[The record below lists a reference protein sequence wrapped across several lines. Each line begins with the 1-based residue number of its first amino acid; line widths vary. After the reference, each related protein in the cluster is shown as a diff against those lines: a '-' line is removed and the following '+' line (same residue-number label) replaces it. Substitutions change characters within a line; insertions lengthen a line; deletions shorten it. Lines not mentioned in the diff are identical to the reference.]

1 MVRTCK
7 IHMCCSLRV
16 AGTTWVT
23 RYSLEKKHHCSYCC
37 VCCRARTCNSS
48 AGGKYGITQM
58 YCVSSIFSRGL
69 TTARSA
75 SILRM
80 VRTVWRNVLMA
91 YRGQTVSFS
100 NMPMRIVSA
109 IRVIQIA
116 PKGKFCDVN
125 HPS

>member
-1 MVRTCK
+1 
-7 IHMCCSLRV
+7 
-16 AGTTWVT
+16 
-23 RYSLEKKHHCSYCC
+23 
-37 VCCRARTCNSS
+37 
-48 AGGKYGITQM
+48 
-58 YCVSSIFSRGL
+58 
-69 TTARSA
+69 
-75 SILRM
+75 
-80 VRTVWRNVLMA
+80 MA